1 MTSTSDFL
9 TMLNSAGLVTAT
21 GIVVIT
27 GLAALLFRRW

>member
-1 MTSTSDFL
+1 MTNASEVL
-9 TMLNSAGLVTAT
+9 AMLNSAGLVAAT

>member
-9 TMLNSAGLVTAT
+9 SMLNSAGLVAAT